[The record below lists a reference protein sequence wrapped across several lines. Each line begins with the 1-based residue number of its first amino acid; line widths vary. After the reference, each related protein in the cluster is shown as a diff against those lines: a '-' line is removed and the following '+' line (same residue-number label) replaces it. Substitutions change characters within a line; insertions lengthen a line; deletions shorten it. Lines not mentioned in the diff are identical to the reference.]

1 MASAYWLAGLFLNG
15 TIAGNYDVAFIA
27 YGQLHILGGYWKG
40 SGADRS
46 RIGQRFLKISPD
58 KRTKR

>member
-1 MASAYWLAGLFLNG
+1 MASEYCLARLFLKE
-15 TIAGNYDVAFIA
+15 TIAGKHDVAFIA
-27 YGQLHILGGYWKG
+27 HRQSQILGGYWKG

>member
-1 MASAYWLAGLFLNG
+1 MASEYWLAVLFLKG

-27 YGQLHILGGYWKG
+27 HRQSQILGGYWNG

>member
-27 YGQLHILGGYWKG
+27 YRQLHILGGCWKG

-46 RIGQRFLKISPD
+46 RIGQRFLKN
-58 KRTKR
+58 